1 MKNGFTLIELIFTI
15 VILAITTM
23 AIPRMV
29 AQTAELNILAIQQ
42 ELVANAKTVV
52 VHVSK
57 APWDSNCKDGKICNI
72 PAGGSVVVPG
82 GSANKISVARVGD
95 RVDDTA
101 NPTAKANFGTG
112 GTGLFAD
119 IDDYDVDFN
128 RTIASGS
135 LGAGNTS
142 GDFILNT
149 NVGVTVNYL
158 NEASAGYVAA
168 DENVSVNLGFGAGS
182 IAANPTNI
190 KLVEIRATDDTGL
203 GREVILRYYAFNI
216 GMSSMPNV
224 RNR

>member
-57 APWDSNCKDGKICNI
+57 APWDSNCKDGRICNI
-72 PAGGSVVVPG
+72 PAGGSVVVP
-82 GSANKISVARVGD
+82 ANKISVANKSR
-95 RVDDTA
+95 RIDTA
-101 NPTAKANFGTG
+101 NPTTKANFGTG

-190 KLVEIRATDDTGL
+190 KLVEIKATDDTGL

-224 RNR
+224 RNRF